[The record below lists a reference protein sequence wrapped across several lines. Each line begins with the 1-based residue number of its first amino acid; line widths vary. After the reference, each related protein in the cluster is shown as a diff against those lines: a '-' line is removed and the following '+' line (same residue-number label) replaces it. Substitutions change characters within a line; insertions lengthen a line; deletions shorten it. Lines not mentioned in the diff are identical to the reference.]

1 MTPLSP
7 RKKQIL
13 YAIVSE
19 FVATGEPVGSR
30 TLSKRGIDLSP
41 ATIRNELADLEEA
54 GLLRQPHTSAG
65 RVPTDGA
72 FRVFVDALMELR
84 QLTVEEHAKIRHH
97 VEEVEPGLQ
106 GLRETGKF
114 LAELTGTA
122 AIVVATRSDTLT
134 LKHLRF
140 IRTVPGELLAVFVM
154 SDGTVQ
160 NRFIPVEIDEL
171 ELHRIHNLLDDVIE
185 GRTLGDL
192 RAFFAERMGAERV
205 LRDALRKRAYEIAG
219 AAMEGAGG
227 APVVDVV
234 IEGRHKLLQRPEF
247 SQGSEMHKIVAALD
261 EETQIVALLDAAAAA
276 RGTAIFVGK
285 EAGDLA
291 DGQLAIVGASYAVQH
306 RVHGSVGVIGPTRMD
321 YPSVV
326 PLVTATAHAMSEAR
340 TKPPKE

>member
-1 MTPLSP
+1 
-7 RKKQIL
+7 
-13 YAIVSE
+13 
-19 FVATGEPVGSR
+19 
-30 TLSKRGIDLSP
+30 
-41 ATIRNELADLEEA
+41 
-54 GLLRQPHTSAG
+54 
-65 RVPTDGA
+65 
-72 FRVFVDALMELR
+72 
-84 QLTVEEHAKIRHH
+84 
-97 VEEVEPGLQ
+97 
-106 GLRETGKF
+106 
-114 LAELTGTA
+114 
-122 AIVVATRSDTLT
+122 
-134 LKHLRF
+134 
-140 IRTVPGELLAVFVM
+140 M